1 MAKPPKDIDAYIAA
15 FPKDVQERLQQV
27 RMTIRKAAPKAVE
40 AIKYAIP
47 AFVLNGKNL
56 IYFAGYKEH
65 IGVYP
70 VPREAAELAEYQTGK
85 GTLRFPLDRP
95 TPLRVITRVVKLRM
109 REIAGN

>member
-1 MAKPPKDIDAYIAA
+1 MAKAPKDVDSYIAG
-15 FPKDVQERLQQV
+15 FPKDVQERLQQI

-40 AIKYAIP
+40 AIKYQIP

-70 VPREAAELAEYQTGK
+70 VPRGAEELAAYRTGK

-95 TPLRVITRVVKLRM
+95 TPLRLLTRVVKLRM
-109 REIAGN
+109 KEISG